1 MHDKNLKDSKFNEWQ
16 DLVKETV
23 KRFPERKRSF
33 TTSSDIDVECL
44 YYTEEKDYHEKL
56 GFPGMYPYTRG
67 IQPTMYR
74 SRLWSMRQYD
84 GFGYAN
90 EKNDCFR
97 YLLVQ
102 IHNIRIF
109 VIIFI
114 SYI

>member
-67 IQPTMYR
+67 FN
-74 SRLWSMRQYD
+74 RQCIEVDYGRCD
-84 GFGYAN
+84 N
-90 EKNDCFR
+90 MPVS
-97 YLLVQ
+97 VQ
-102 IHNIRIF
+102 LKKRMSVFDIC
-109 VIIFI
+109 
-114 SYI
+114 